1 MVLASLIA
9 LFVATTLG
17 FKWAM
22 YNPFPR
28 EQGVS
33 WRACFLNALF
43 VFALFALAVIL
54 NATEYKLLA
63 GGIAAYATGEMT
75 GKGYTLYGVDNPANP
90 SRPPAGRATIW
101 EEVMFGQGDVFFAT
115 LVAII
120 LSGAMYV
127 VSGTDALL
135 VISMAISVVLL
146 IGKIGVALKNQAR
159 RLVRMGPIEVPLIPF
174 AFASIAA
181 YIASCAVALKL
192 QESFASMETFSVAN
206 VASFILGMLCSY
218 LFECVARRIAP

>member
-1 MVLASLIA
+1 
-9 LFVATTLG
+9 
-17 FKWAM
+17 
-22 YNPFPR
+22 
-28 EQGVS
+28 
-33 WRACFLNALF
+33 
-43 VFALFALAVIL
+43 
-54 NATEYKLLA
+54 
-63 GGIAAYATGEMT
+63 MT

-120 LSGAMYV
+120 LSGTMYV
-127 VSGTDALL
+127 VSGTDAFV
-135 VISMAISVVLL
+135 VIAMAISVVLL
-146 IGKIGVALKNQAR
+146 IGKIGVALKNHAR
-159 RLVRMGPIEVPLIPF
+159 RLVRMGPIELPLIPF

-192 QESFASMETFSVAN
+192 QDNFASMETFSTAN
-206 VASFILGMLCSY
+206 VAAFILGTLCSY